1 MWTPAGKTAFFAP
14 EVKRDSLYDAMGGTP
29 QVLTDKADAKTVVRI
44 NRMIENWLVLEPS
57 ALTYALQRRFV
68 SLNFHESEPSASVR
82 HEYSKLSGCDACG
95 GPCDGT
101 RASCCKGCALLTW
114 WCSLGCRE
122 SSKHARKCPIGSR
135 EAILAVQFGVSA

>member
-29 QVLTDKADAKTVVRI
+29 QVLTDKADAETVVRI

-82 HEYSKLSGCDACG
+82 HEYSKLSGCDACS

-101 RASCCKGCALLTW
+101 RAS
-114 WCSLGCRE
+114 
-122 SSKHARKCPIGSR
+122 
-135 EAILAVQFGVSA
+135 